1 MNEAG
6 AVRTTVARDTA
17 RPGGRRLSIPRGAI
31 GLIVPVL
38 LLLFWQWL
46 VDRGVYTR
54 GQLPEPLD
62 VWRAAGQLNEAGKLW
77 ENVRISLVRV
87 GWGFGIGSALALGLG
102 LLVGL
107 STLADALLSP
117 TIGAFRAIPSL
128 AWVPLL
134 ILWMGIGEQ
143 PKLTLI
149 AIGAFFPVFTSLVG
163 GIRQIDRKLIEV
175 GYAYGLRR
183 LALAR
188 SIVLPAALPSL
199 LTGLRIGLAQA
210 WLFLVAAELIGA
222 FSGLGFLL
230 TDGQNAGRADIIL
243 LSIISLALI
252 GKLTDLLLQ
261 WAERWLLR
269 WSDTYR

>member
-6 AVRTTVARDTA
+6 AVRTMIARDVGSAT
-17 RPGGRRLSIPRGAI
+17 RRRLSLPRGAI
-31 GLIVPVL
+31 GLIMPVL
-38 LLLFWQWL
+38 LLVFWQWL

-54 GQLPEPLD
+54 GQLPAPLD
-62 VWRAAGQLNEAGKLW
+62 VWRAAEQLNESGRLW
-77 ENVRISLVRV
+77 ENIRVSLVRV
-87 GWGFGIGSALALGLG
+87 GWGFGIGSAIAVVLG

-117 TIGAFRAIPSL
+117 TIQAFRAIPSL

-183 LALAR
+183 LRLAR
-188 SIVLPAALPSL
+188 SIVLPASLPSL

-243 LSIISLALI
+243 LSIITLALI

-261 WAERWLLR
+261 WVERWLLR